1 MGTTAL
7 ISGIPS
13 VQETPVQEA
22 AVQEAAVQEA
32 AVQEAPVSLPP
43 NGFVS
48 RDAQFAELDA
58 LLRRGRLVTLTG
70 PPGAGKSRLL
80 VEYLIRNG
88 LDTGGFVDL
97 TEAGPGADVTAAL
110 VAAAAGARGQ
120 DTLLVLDGC
129 DHVIGSC
136 ARTISALL
144 RADGGLRVLATSR
157 EAFRI
162 AGESVCPV
170 PPLGLGQAVAL
181 FTLRMAERNSSV
193 TGVDETVLGELC
205 RRLDRLPLAIELAAA
220 SCDVM
225 SPGDL
230 LRRLDGRIEVLA
242 GGDRSGPV
250 RQQSLAAALDWS
262 FSLLEDAERTLLGR
276 LAVFDGTFSLDDAE
290 QVCAGHGADAP
301 AIFAGIAALAGKSL
315 VGCETTGA
323 TVRYG
328 LLTTVRAAV
337 RAAAWAQAE
346 LAVSRPE
353 HVRWCVALAEASG
366 QGDSGALGDVPADAA
381 GDAAGQRHG
390 DAAELSRRLDQVA
403 AQYGDMTGALAWCRS
418 AAPGAGLRLAV
429 ALGLYWQV
437 RGPVE
442 DGCRWFGELLEAG
455 QGNGSGTGL
464 GAGPGADLGSGL
476 GSCLD
481 NGPGAGLG
489 ADLGAGLGAGRAR
502 LEYGALLCVRGEFS
516 RARAE
521 AEEALRCFEAAPD
534 EPGRLDALMLLG
546 SVRALTDGPG
556 SGKLLE
562 EIAASAAGG
571 GWRTGI
577 AVALLGAAQ
586 AFTGDLAA
594 ARRACLAGARAAAG
608 PLGRLAGEIALG
620 HILLDQG
627 DWPEGQRSLDLAREL
642 AQQLGFPRGVAMAAK
657 GLGTAAAAAGRAA
670 EARERLAA
678 AVAAARAAGVPAVL
692 ASCLNEQARLLLGAD
707 PATARSLSRQVL
719 AAAGTIP
726 AREVA
731 AALLGACHAE
741 LADGAADP
749 ARSLAEE
756 AAVLAR
762 RVGDKLTAARALHA
776 HGLAARMG
784 GDTAAAWALQ
794 REALAIRAELG
805 AAPGIAESL
814 EALAGVCAG
823 QGRGREAGELFGA
836 ADKLR
841 ADLGVVPGPDP
852 RRARDVALAESAGAA
867 EFERGW
873 ARGQRT
879 EEIVTETLSREGR
892 RAAATGWGALTRAE
906 IEVARLAAEGLTN
919 REIGARLFVS
929 PRTVQTHLSHVFGK
943 LEVASRRELT
953 REMRTRTRSL
963 GQAEV
968 PLRRILGLPHETPAG
983 PGPAMPGG
991 AWRPAISWSNP

>member
-1 MGTTAL
+1 M
-7 ISGIPS
+7 
-13 VQETPVQEA
+13 QEA
-22 AVQEAAVQEA
+22 S
-32 AVQEAPVSLPP
+32 VSPPP

-48 RDAQFAELDA
+48 RDAQFTELDA

-88 LDTGGFVDL
+88 LETGGFVDL
-97 TEAGPGADVTAAL
+97 TEADPGADVTAAL

-120 DTLLVLDGC
+120 ETLLVLDGC

-193 TGVDETVLGELC
+193 TGVDQAVLEELC

-290 QVCAGHGADAP
+290 QVCAGHGAGAP

-315 VGCETTGA
+315 VGCETAGA

-337 RAAAWAQAE
+337 RSASWAQAE

-366 QGDSGALGDVPADAA
+366 QGGSAAPGDVPGDAA

-390 DAAELSRRLDQVA
+390 DAAELSRRLDQIA
-403 AQYGDMTGALAWCRS
+403 AQYGDMTGALTWCRS

-437 RGPVE
+437 RGPTE
-442 DGCRWFGELLEAG
+442 DGCRWFGELLEGG
-455 QGNGSGTGL
+455 QGNS
-464 GAGPGADLGSGL
+464 PGAGL

-481 NGPGAGLG
+481 EGSGAGL
-489 ADLGAGLGAGRAR
+489 DAGLGAGRAR
-502 LEYGALLCVRGEFS
+502 LEYGALLCARGEFS

-546 SVRALTDGPG
+546 SVRAVTDGPG
-556 SGKLLE
+556 GGKLLE
-562 EIAASAAGG
+562 EIAASAAGGG

-594 ARRACLAGARAAAG
+594 ARRACLAGARAAVG

-670 EARERLAA
+670 EARERLAE
-678 AVAAARAAGVPAVL
+678 AVAAARAAEVPAVL

-707 PATARSLSRQVL
+707 PAAARSLSRRVL
-719 AAAGTIP
+719 AAAGAIP

-836 ADKLR
+836 AGKLR
-841 ADLGVVPGPDP
+841 ADLGMVPGPDP

-867 EFERGW
+867 EFGRGW

-983 PGPAMPGG
+983 PGSAVLGG
-991 AWRPAISWSNP
+991 SWRPAISWSNP

>member
-7 ISGIPS
+7 IS
-13 VQETPVQEA
+13 
-22 AVQEAAVQEA
+22 AVPCA
-32 AVQEAPVSLPP
+32 QEAPVSLPP
-43 NGFVS
+43 NGFLA
-48 RDAQFAELDA
+48 RDVQFAELDA

-88 LDTGGFVDL
+88 LDPSGFVDL
-97 TEAGPGADVTAAL
+97 AEAAAGADVSAAL

-136 ARTISALL
+136 VRTISALL
-144 RADGGLRVLATSR
+144 RADAGLRVLATSR

-170 PPLGLGQAVAL
+170 PPLGLGEAVAL
-181 FTLRMAERNSSV
+181 FTLRMAERTASV
-193 TGVDETVLGELC
+193 TGVDAAVLEEIC

-220 SCDVM
+220 SGDVM
-225 SPGDL
+225 SPADL

-262 FSLLEDAERTLLGR
+262 FALLEEAEQALLSR
-276 LAVFDGTFSLDDAE
+276 LAVFEGTFSLDDAE
-290 QVCAGHGADAP
+290 QVCAGHGLDAH

-315 VGCETTGA
+315 VGCETNGA

-337 RAAAWAQAE
+337 RSASWAQAG
-346 LAVSRPE
+346 LTAARPE
-353 HVRWCVALAEASG
+353 HVRWCTAMAEAAG
-366 QGDSGALGDVPADAA
+366 QGDGSGGGSGDVA
-381 GDAAGQRHG
+381 Q
-390 DAAELSRRLDQVA
+390 LSRQLDLVA
-403 AQYGDMTGALAWCRS
+403 AQYADMTGALTWCRS

-429 ALGLYWQV
+429 ALGTYWQV
-437 RGPVE
+437 RGPSAE
-442 DGCRWFGELLEAG
+442 GCRWFGALLEAVPEDG
-455 QGNGSGTGL
+455 R
-464 GAGPGADLGSGL
+464 AD
-476 GSCLD
+476 
-481 NGPGAGLG
+481 
-489 ADLGAGLGAGRAR
+489 GRAR
-502 LEYGALLCVRGEFS
+502 LEYGALLYARGEFTQ
-516 RARAE
+516 ARGE
-521 AEEALRCFEAAPD
+521 AEEALRRSEAGQD
-534 EPGRLDALMLLG
+534 QPGRLDALMLLG
-546 SVRALTDGPG
+546 SVRAVTDGPG
-556 SGKLLE
+556 GGRLLE

-571 GWRTGI
+571 SGWRTGV

-594 ARRACLAGARAAAG
+594 ARRACAACAGPAAG
-608 PLGRLAGEIALG
+608 PLVRLAGQITLG

-627 DWPEGQRSLDLAREL
+627 DWPEGQRSLEHGREL
-642 AQQLGFPRGVAMAAK
+642 AQELRFPRGTALATK
-657 GLGTAAAAAGRAA
+657 GLGTAAAAAGRAGT
-670 EARERLAA
+670 ARDRLAE
-678 AVAAARAAGVPAVL
+678 AVAAAQASGGPPVL
-692 ASCLNEQARLLLGAD
+692 AACLNEQARLLSDAD
-707 PATARSLSRQVL
+707 ADADAARSLSRQVL
-719 AAAGTIP
+719 ATAGVIP

-731 AALLGACHAE
+731 TALLGACHAD
-741 LADGAADP
+741 LADGAAGT

-762 RVGDKLTAARALHA
+762 RVGDRTVAARALHA
-776 HGLAARMG
+776 HGLAARMA
-784 GDTAAAWALQ
+784 GDTAAAWSLH
-794 REALAIRAELG
+794 REALAIRTEAG

-814 EALAGVCAG
+814 EALAGVRAG

-836 ADKLR
+836 AAKLR
-841 ADLGVVPGPDP
+841 SDLGMRPGPAA
-852 RRARDVALAESAGAA
+852 RRTHERDVALAESAGPA

-879 EEIVTETLSREGR
+879 GEIVTETLSREGK

-963 GQAEV
+963 GSAEV
-968 PLRRILGLPHETPAG
+968 PLRRILGLPHETSPGTAPAVLGG
-983 PGPAMPGG
+983 P
-991 AWRPAISWSNP
+991 WRPAMSWSNP

>member
-13 VQETPVQEA
+13 A
-22 AVQEAAVQEA
+22 
-32 AVQEAPVSLPP
+32 QEAPLSLPP
-43 NGFVS
+43 NGFLS
-48 RDAQFAELDA
+48 RDVQFTELDA

-70 PPGAGKSRLL
+70 PPGSGKSRLL

-88 LDTGGFVDL
+88 LDSSGFVDL
-97 TEAGPGADVTAAL
+97 TEAAAGADVSAAL

-120 DTLLVLDGC
+120 DALLVLDGC
-129 DHVIGSC
+129 EHVIGSC
-136 ARTISALL
+136 ARTISALM

-170 PPLGLGQAVAL
+170 PPLGLGEAVAL
-181 FTLRMAERNSSV
+181 FTLRMAERNASV
-193 TGVDETVLGELC
+193 TGVDEAALEEIG
-205 RRLDRLPLAIELAAA
+205 RRLDCLPLAIELAAA

-225 SPGDL
+225 SPADL

-262 FSLLEDAERTLLGR
+262 FALLEEAERALLSR
-276 LAVFDGTFSLDDAE
+276 LAVFEGTFSLDDAE
-290 QVCAGHGADAP
+290 QVCAGHGLDAH

-315 VGCETTGA
+315 VGCETDGA

-337 RAAAWAQAE
+337 RSASWAQAE

-353 HVRWCVALAEASG
+353 HVRWCTALAEAAGSG
-366 QGDSGALGDVPADAA
+366 RGSGGGSGGGSGDV
-381 GDAAGQRHG
+381 
-390 DAAELSRRLDQVA
+390 AELSRQLDRIA
-403 AQYGDMTGALAWCRS
+403 AQYGDMTGALTWCRS

-429 ALGLYWQV
+429 ALGTYWQV
-437 RGPVE
+437 RGPAE
-442 DGCRWFGELLEAG
+442 EGCRWFGDLLEPG
-455 QGNGSGTGL
+455 QG
-464 GAGPGADLGSGL
+464 D
-476 GSCLD
+476 
-481 NGPGAGLG
+481 
-489 ADLGAGLGAGRAR
+489 GRAR
-502 LEYGALLCVRGEFS
+502 LEYGALLYARGEFT

-521 AEEALRCFEAAPD
+521 AEEALRCFEASQD
-534 EPGRLDALMLLG
+534 QPGRLDALMLAG
-546 SVRALTDGPG
+546 SVRAVTDGPG
-556 SGKLLE
+556 GGKLLE

-571 GWRTGI
+571 SGWPTGV

-594 ARRACLAGARAAAG
+594 ARRACAACARPAGDPADS
-608 PLGRLAGEIALG
+608 PLVRLAGQITLG

-627 DWPEGQRSLDLAREL
+627 DWPEGQRSLELGREL
-642 AQQLGFPRGVAMAAK
+642 AQELRFPRGTAMAAK
-657 GLGTAAAAAGRAA
+657 GLGTAAAAAGRAGP
-670 EARERLAA
+670 ARDRLAE
-678 AVAAARAAGVPAVL
+678 AVAAAQADGGPPVL
-692 ASCLNEQARLLLGAD
+692 AACLNEQGRLLFDLHAD
-707 PATARSLSRQVL
+707 ADAARSLSRQVL
-719 AAAGTIP
+719 ATAGVIP

-731 AALLGACHAE
+731 TALLGACHAD
-741 LADGAADP
+741 LADGAAGT

-762 RVGDKLTAARALHA
+762 RVGDKTVAARALHA
-776 HGLAARMG
+776 HGLAARMA
-784 GDTAAAWALQ
+784 GDTAAAWSLH
-794 REALAIRAELG
+794 REALAIRAEVG
-805 AAPGIAESL
+805 TAPGIAESL

-836 ADKLR
+836 AGKLR
-841 ADLGVVPGPDP
+841 SDLGVRPGPAA
-852 RRARDVALAESAGAA
+852 REAHARDVALAESAGPA

-892 RAAATGWGALTRAE
+892 RVAATGWGALTRAE

-963 GQAEV
+963 GPAEV
-968 PLRRILGLPHETPAG
+968 PLRRILGLPHETPASTA
-983 PGPAMPGG
+983 PAVLG
-991 AWRPAISWSNP
+991 APWRPAMSWPNP

>member
-7 ISGIPS
+7 ISGVPC
-13 VQETPVQEA
+13 A
-22 AVQEAAVQEA
+22 
-32 AVQEAPVSLPP
+32 QEAPVSLPP
-43 NGFVS
+43 NGFLA

-88 LDTGGFVDL
+88 LDPSGFVDL
-97 TEAGPGADVTAAL
+97 AEAAAGADVSAAL

-136 ARTISALL
+136 VRTISALL
-144 RADGGLRVLATSR
+144 RADAGLRVLATSR

-170 PPLGLGQAVAL
+170 PPLGLGEAVAL

-193 TGVDETVLGELC
+193 TGVDEAVLEEIGG
-205 RRLDRLPLAIELAAA
+205 RLDCLPLAIELAAA

-225 SPGDL
+225 SPADL

-262 FSLLEDAERTLLGR
+262 FALLEEAEQALLSR
-276 LAVFDGTFSLDDAE
+276 LAVFAGTFSLDDAE
-290 QVCAGHGADAP
+290 QVCAGHGLDAH

-315 VGCETTGA
+315 VGCETNGA
-323 TVRYG
+323 TVRYC
-328 LLTTVRAAV
+328 LLTTVQAAV
-337 RAAAWAQAE
+337 RSASWAQAE
-346 LAVSRPE
+346 LAAARPE
-353 HVRWCVALAEASG
+353 HVRWCTALAEAASDGSG
-366 QGDSGALGDVPADAA
+366 RGSRDGSGD
-381 GDAAGQRHG
+381 GDAAG
-390 DAAELSRRLDQVA
+390 LSRQLDQIA
-403 AQYGDMTGALAWCRS
+403 AQYADMTGALTWCRS

-429 ALGLYWQV
+429 ALGTYWQV
-437 RGPVE
+437 RGPAE
-442 DGCRWFGELLEAG
+442 EGCRWLGDLLE
-455 QGNGSGTGL
+455 
-464 GAGPGADLGSGL
+464 PGRDDGR
-476 GSCLD
+476 D
-481 NGPGAGLG
+481 
-489 ADLGAGLGAGRAR
+489 DGRAR
-502 LEYGALLCVRGEFS
+502 LEYGALLYARGEFA

-521 AEEALRCFEAAPD
+521 AEEALRCFEASQD
-534 EPGRLDALMLLG
+534 QPGRLDALMLLG
-546 SVRALTDGPG
+546 SVRAVTDGPG
-556 SGKLLE
+556 GGKLLE

-571 GWRTGI
+571 GWPTGV

-594 ARRACLAGARAAAG
+594 ARRACAASANPVG
-608 PLGRLAGEIALG
+608 PAASPLVRLAGQITLG

-627 DWPEGQRSLDLAREL
+627 DWPEGQRSLEQAREL
-642 AQQLGFPRGVAMAAK
+642 AQELRFPRGTALAAK
-657 GLGTAAAAAGRAA
+657 GLGTAAAAAGRAGQ
-670 EARERLAA
+670 ARDRLAE
-678 AVAAARAAGVPAVL
+678 AVAAAQAGGGPPVL
-692 ASCLNEQARLLLGAD
+692 AACLNEQGRLLSD
-707 PATARSLSRQVL
+707 TDTDVVRSLSRQVL
-719 AAAGTIP
+719 ATAGVIP

-731 AALLGACHAE
+731 TALLGACHAD
-741 LADGAADP
+741 LADGAAVT

-762 RVGDKLTAARALHA
+762 RVGDKTVAARALHA
-776 HGLAARMG
+776 HGLAARMA
-784 GDTAAAWALQ
+784 GDTAAAWSLH
-794 REALAIRAELG
+794 REALAIRAEVG
-805 AAPGIAESL
+805 TAPGIAESL

-841 ADLGVVPGPDP
+841 SDLGMRPGPGA
-852 RRARDVALAESAGAA
+852 RQAHARDVALAESAGPA

-873 ARGQRT
+873 ARGQRA
-879 EEIVTETLSREGR
+879 EGIVTETLSREGR
-892 RAAATGWGALTRAE
+892 RVAATGWGALTRAE

-963 GQAEV
+963 GPAEV
-968 PLRRILGLPHETPAG
+968 PLRRILGLPHETPASPAPAVLGG
-983 PGPAMPGG
+983 P
-991 AWRPAISWSNP
+991 WRPAMSWSNP

>member
-13 VQETPVQEA
+13 VQEAPAQEA
-22 AVQEAAVQEA
+22 P
-32 AVQEAPVSLPP
+32 VQEAPVSLPP

-97 TEAGPGADVTAAL
+97 TEADPGADVTAAL

-144 RADGGLRVLATSR
+144 RADSGLRVLATSR

-181 FTLRMAERNSSV
+181 FTLRMAERNSGV
-193 TGVDETVLGELC
+193 TGVDEAVLGELG

-225 SPGDL
+225 SPADL

-276 LAVFDGTFSLDDAE
+276 LAVFDGTFSLEDAE
-290 QVCAGHGADAP
+290 QVCAGHGAGPP

-337 RAAAWAQAE
+337 RSASWAQAE

-366 QGDSGALGDVPADAA
+366 QGDSAAPGDAA
-381 GDAAGQRHG
+381 GDAAGQGHG
-390 DAAELSRRLDQVA
+390 DAAELSRHLDRVA

-437 RGPVE
+437 RGPAE

-455 QGNGSGTGL
+455 QGSGPGAGLDDGPGAGL
-464 GAGPGADLGSGL
+464 GAGPGA
-476 GSCLD
+476 
-481 NGPGAGLG
+481 GPGAGLG

-502 LEYGALLCVRGEFS
+502 LEYGALLCARGEFS

-521 AEEALRCFEAAPD
+521 AEEALRCFEAVPD

-546 SVRALTDGPG
+546 SVRAVTDGPG
-556 SGKLLE
+556 GGKLLE
-562 EIAASAAGG
+562 EIAASAAGGG

-627 DWPEGQRSLDLAREL
+627 DWPEGQRSLDLALDL
-642 AQQLGFPRGVAMAAK
+642 AQQLGFPRGIAMAAK

-692 ASCLNEQARLLLGAD
+692 AACLNEQARLLLGAD
-707 PATARSLSRQVL
+707 PAAARSLSRQVL
-719 AAAGTIP
+719 AAAGAIP

-756 AAVLAR
+756 AAVLGR

-784 GDTAAAWALQ
+784 GDAAAAWALQ

-841 ADLGVVPGPDP
+841 ADMGMVPGPDP

-983 PGPAMPGG
+983 TGPAVLGG
-991 AWRPAISWSNP
+991 PWRPAMSWSNP